1 MMTPERTVGRLSL
14 YRRLLVAMRNRGTKS
29 VFSHE
34 LASAAG
40 VTAAQVRRDMM
51 VVGCSGSP
59 AKGYDVRELIEHIG
73 LFLDSSEPESV
84 GLVGVGNIGR
94 AMMAYFEGRRPKLK
108 MVAAFDSDPSKVN
121 RVVHGCR
128 CYAMEDMARVVAER
142 GIQVAMVAVP
152 AESAQEVADV
162 LVRCGVRG
170 LLNFAPMALRV
181 PEHVYVEDIDVTTS
195 LEKVAFF
202 ARSRRANKV
211 SVS

>member
-14 YRRLLVAMRNRGTKS
+14 YRRLLVAIQNRGIRH
-29 VFSHE
+29 VFSHD

-51 VVGCSGSP
+51 TVGCSGSP
-59 AKGYDVRELIEHIG
+59 AKGYDVAELIEHIG
-73 LFLDSSEPESV
+73 LFLDADEPEPV
-84 GLVGVGNIGR
+84 ALVGVGNIGR

-108 MVAAFDSDPSKVN
+108 IVAAFDRDVAKTH

-128 CYAMEDMARVVAER
+128 CYPIEDMAAVIADK
-142 GIQVAMVAVP
+142 GIRVAMVAVP
-152 AESAQEVADV
+152 AEAAQEVADV
-162 LVRCGVRG
+162 LVRAGVRG
-170 LLNFAPMALRV
+170 LLNFAPVAIRV
-181 PEHVYVEDIDVTTS
+181 PEYVYVEDIDVTTS

-202 ARSRRANKV
+202 ARQKRANKV

>member
-14 YRRLLVAMRNRGTKS
+14 YRRLLVSMRTRGARN

-59 AKGYDVRELIEHIG
+59 ARGYDVPELIEHIG
-73 LFLDSSEPESV
+73 LFLDSQEPEGV
-84 GLVGVGNIGR
+84 ALVGVGNIGR
-94 AMMAYFEGRRPKLK
+94 AMMTYFEGRRPKLK
-108 MVAAFDSDPSKVN
+108 VVAAFDRDPAKIN

-128 CYAMEDMARVVAER
+128 CYPVEEMADVVAAKSIR
-142 GIQVAMVAVP
+142 VAVLAVP
-152 AESAQEVADV
+152 AEVAQDVADV
-162 LVRCGVRG
+162 LVRAGVRG
-170 LLNFAPMALRV
+170 LLNFAPVALRV
-181 PEHVYVEDIDVTTS
+181 PELVYVEDIDVTTS

-202 ARSRRANKV
+202 ARHKRANKV